1 MIEEE
6 PLIVLE
12 RILGRTPNVSILN
25 HFLCNENLSYSVIDV
40 MKILGLISESETDL
54 IIKNLSREK
63 ILTPVME
70 TIPKKYVF
78 IRNLNAKT
86 TALYS
91 YYRAV
96 LEENLDMM
104 ERESRF
110 TADGME
116 KKE

>member
-1 MIEEE
+1 MTEEE

-12 RILGRTPNVSILN
+12 RILGRIPSVSILN
-25 HFLCNENLSYSVIDV
+25 HFICNENLSYSINGL
-40 MKILGLISESETDL
+40 MEILGFISESEVNL
-54 IIKNLSREK
+54 IIQNLVKEK
-63 ILTPVME
+63 ILTPIME
-70 TIPKKYVF
+70 TLPKKYVF

-110 TADGME
+110 TASERM
-116 KKE
+116 K